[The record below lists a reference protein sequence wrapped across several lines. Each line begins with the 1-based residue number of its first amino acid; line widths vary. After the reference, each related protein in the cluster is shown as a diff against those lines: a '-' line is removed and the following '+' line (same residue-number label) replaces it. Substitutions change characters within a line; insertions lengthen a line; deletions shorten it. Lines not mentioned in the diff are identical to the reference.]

1 MLANESQVRGF
12 ESLFFRGIQF
22 YIILLIGLVKGNH
35 PNKHNEL
42 DITRVIQFLINDNLK
57 ENGGKQQTLI
67 QQGQNDENV
76 IVDHRY
82 FVDFDSGVLH
92 LF

>member
-1 MLANESQVRGF
+1 
-12 ESLFFRGIQF
+12 
-22 YIILLIGLVKGNH
+22 VKGNH
-35 PNKHNEL
+35 RNKHNEL

-76 IVDHRY
+76 IVDHRC